1 MHGIYL
7 GEETHQAI
15 TSEKKE
21 QIEAMFFRLSTM
33 LYSFKLKKKKRKG
46 AWLYFLYGKKEYI
59 LQLLLIL

>member
-33 LYSFKLKKKKRKG
+33 LYSFKLKKKKERVPG
-46 AWLYFLYGKKEYI
+46 YIFYTEKKNTYYSYY
-59 LQLLLIL
+59 